1 MRKDASGKMHFKLV
15 FVGPSMAGKTTFLK
29 KLHTDVTGIKKG
41 GLNSI
46 EDPSGRTIY
55 FDFSPFM
62 ATSNVILDIY
72 TVAGQRRHVPD
83 AMDKRELIDALDLGD
98 GIPVFETIAIE
109 GIGVKRAFQS
119 LARDVM
125 LKKLYQI

>member
-1 MRKDASGKMHFKLV
+1 
-15 FVGPSMAGKTTFLK
+15 MADSSRDLLADNVESAEELK
-29 KLHTDVTGIKKG
+29 KELGDKIITEIPIVLS
-41 GLNSI
+41 LNKR
-46 EDPSGRTIY
+46 D
-55 FDFSPFM
+55 
-62 ATSNVILDIY
+62 
-72 TVAGQRRHVPD
+72 VPD
-83 AMDKRELIDALDLGD
+83 AMDKRELIDALDLGV